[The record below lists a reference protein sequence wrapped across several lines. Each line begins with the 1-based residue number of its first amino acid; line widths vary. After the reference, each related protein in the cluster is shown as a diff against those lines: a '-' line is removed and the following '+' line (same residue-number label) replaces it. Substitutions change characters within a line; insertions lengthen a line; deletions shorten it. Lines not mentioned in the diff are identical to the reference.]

1 MLWKTPLSLQNH
13 DSDYLRQSRDKLKFV
28 LATHS
33 GKFEETLGD
42 TDDSRTR
49 EEWLSLICGE
59 NVHYRYK
66 IIAEMCILP
75 SAGR

>member
-13 DSDYLRQSRDKLKFV
+13 DSDYLQQSRDKLKFV

-33 GKFEETLGD
+33 GKFEKTLGD

-49 EEWLSLICGE
+49 EEVML
-59 NVHYRYK
+59 
-66 IIAEMCILP
+66 
-75 SAGR
+75 